1 MVFVRHLQGERVAYV
16 ACEPHVEPCAV
27 EDVVDERGGRGLAV
41 GACDTNHLGMGV
53 ARGELY
59 LGDDGRALCLQ
70 LLDKRCSER
79 DTRALHYLIGIEN
92 LLGSMPAV
100 FPRDAV
106 LVEHGAVGEFDFPH
120 IANEHLVAF
129 LFAQNRGT
137 RARLSGT

>member
-1 MVFVRHLQGERVAYV
+1 
-16 ACEPHVEPCAV
+16 
-27 EDVVDERGGRGLAV
+27 
-41 GACDTNHLGMGV
+41 MGV

-59 LGDDGRALCLQ
+59 LGDDGRALRLQ

-92 LLGSMPAV
+92 LLGGMPAF

-120 IANEHLVAF
+120 IANEHLVASF
-129 LFAQNRGT
+129 FGENRGS
-137 RARLSGT
+137 RARLAGT